1 MLPRTGKTQAIAQKR
16 NLLVDNGLLHFENV
30 NREKLEKSDRRE
42 E

>member
-1 MLPRTGKTQAIAQKR
+1 MLPRTGKTQAIAKKR

-30 NREKLEKSDRRE
+30 NREKLENSDRRE